1 MVAESLPAQAR
12 AFAWPPVPEELKLA
26 TGHVHV
32 IGASLDLPPAR
43 LADLTWNLS
52 ADELA
57 RAARFYARRDR
68 DRFIA
73 RRGLLR
79 ELLGR
84 LAHAQP
90 ASLVFST
97 GAFGKP
103 TLAMPGPARS
113 LQFSSSHSEALAV
126 FAIGREDA
134 LGVDLEAVRLLPD
147 LPALVGAV
155 FSDRER
161 REWNDLPRQRHLQAF
176 FDVWARKEAFLKGTG
191 QGLSKAPGEITVP
204 LDPCGP
210 DQPLGVLESASRCQN
225 GLCARFRPANS
236 PWRSR

>member
-1 MVAESLPAQAR
+1 MVAERQPRSAVHSPASASGDCGLRTVGLAVDCGLAGRKSLPAQAS

-32 IGASLDLPPAR
+32 IGASLDLSPAR

-103 TLAMPGPARS
+103 ALAMPGPARS

-134 LGVDLEAVRLLPD
+134 LGVDLEAVRL
-147 LPALVGAV
+147 
-155 FSDRER
+155 
-161 REWNDLPRQRHLQAF
+161 
-176 FDVWARKEAFLKGTG
+176 
-191 QGLSKAPGEITVP
+191 
-204 LDPCGP
+204 
-210 DQPLGVLESASRCQN
+210 SA
-225 GLCARFRPANS
+225 
-236 PWRSR
+236 